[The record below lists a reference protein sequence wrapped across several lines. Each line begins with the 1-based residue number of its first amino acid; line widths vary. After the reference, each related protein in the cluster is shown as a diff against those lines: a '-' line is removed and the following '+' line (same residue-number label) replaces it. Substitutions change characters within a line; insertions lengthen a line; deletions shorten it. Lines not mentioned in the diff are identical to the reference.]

1 MCSSNNKRLKCLKY
15 LKWLTWMLLSS
26 MGLVACSGVP
36 QEKLVQD
43 QMAASIA
50 AQSKQSVSDYGLK
63 HVLSVADLPGGF
75 VERADAGSDRGDVS
89 LTASG
94 PLHTVLDAL
103 AQQRYSVSYVD
114 GVDVDHLV
122 SVSVHNLRIDAA
134 IREVAANAGYVAIT
148 DNQSRNITIAKQAAW
163 TFRIPVRLMARLDSA
178 YGVDGSGFGGASL
191 GTNSGG
197 SGGSTGGSM
206 GGSPGGSSGGMSGA
220 SSGSSGGGSS
230 VGSVQATFNA
240 TASLTS
246 KTQQVMHGGLD
257 EFLQRVAGENALVSV
272 SKDTG
277 YILVRGNGAALNR
290 MRRFINQF
298 VYDNDRRVQIKVSVL
313 EVQLDDSMSYGI
325 EWARVLAPLQNS
337 VGNIALSGASGTAV
351 ISPGTVVN
359 PASAALVQT
368 TVNPAFNLSIT
379 TATIN
384 AVISALRNYGKLSVL
399 TQPTIMAMN
408 RSPVAIFDG
417 TSTPYLGSIMSM
429 AGLSTSESGASAS
442 FAESGVSLAVM
453 PDILTDDEAQITLA
467 PTVSAITSMSTF
479 TVQGSQ
485 LSAPAMVEK
494 RILMQTVIHNGET
507 VILGGVR
514 TGNKTSNTTTLP
526 FVQVPLGGTSDNLTD
541 ELVILLRS
549 TVIPPRHRDALVA
562 ESM

>member
-1 MCSSNNKRLKCLKY
+1 
-15 LKWLTWMLLSS
+15 ML
-26 MGLVACSGVP
+26 GLAACSGVP
-36 QEKLVQD
+36 QEKQVRE
-43 QMAASIA
+43 QMAASVA
-50 AQSKQSVSDYGLK
+50 DASKQSAPDYGLK

-75 VERADAGSDRGDVS
+75 AERAEAGSDRGDVS

-114 GVDVDHLV
+114 GVDMEHPV
-122 SVSVHNLRIDAA
+122 SVSVHDLRIDAA

-148 DNQSRNITIAKQAAW
+148 DSASHNITIAKQAAW
-163 TFRIPVRLMARLDSA
+163 TFRLPIRLMARMDSA
-178 YGVDGSGFGGASL
+178 YGVDGSGSGGASL
-191 GTNSGG
+191 GANGG
-197 SGGSTGGSM
+197 
-206 GGSPGGSSGGMSGA
+206 GGSSGGMSGS
-220 SSGSSGGGSS
+220 SSGSSGGGMSGSSAGSSGGSGSS

-277 YILVRGNGAALNR
+277 YVTVRGNGAALNR
-290 MRRFINQF
+290 MRQFINQF

-337 VGNIALSGASGTAV
+337 IGNIAFSGASGAAV
-351 ISPGTVVN
+351 INPSTVVN
-359 PASAALVQT
+359 PASAALAQT
-368 TVNPAFNLSIT
+368 SVNPAFNLSIT

-417 TSTPYLGSIMSM
+417 TSTPYLGSIMTM
-429 AGLSTSESGASAS
+429 AGLSSSESGASAS

-479 TVQGSQ
+479 TVQGST

-514 TGNKTSNTTTLP
+514 TGNKTANTTTLP

-541 ELVILLRS
+541 ELVILLQS

-562 ESM
+562 ESL

>member
-43 QMAASIA
+43 QMAASVA

-148 DNQSRNITIAKQAAW
+148 DNQSHNITIAKQAAW